1 MELQHKTKRRHDSC
15 ASNKNPLFDPRNA
28 DIGIHRALR
37 AVALLVCSTVAAT
50 VYATGTATPIDIP
63 GLIILDANVSAD
75 HVNTVTVGST
85 GNPPFEP
92 GTSVY
97 KVQTTQPFIGIRSY
111 YVPTDSSK
119 AGQAGGWISPIAE
132 TRGLSRALLLDRLAL
147 PIYTDGTKNNTFAL
161 VLVPAGVTF
170 WSGPAGAITSSIVA
184 PVGTYWGAGGGIQY
198 YIGRNAGDVSGFQV
212 PLANYVLAS
221 PMPENNLLAYSPRLT
236 GNALN
241 VGSYMDG
248 LSVQAYSDLDKV
260 LTSLDLINLSAPAGD
275 QKLQQA
281 INQMGAERLGTLGR
295 AGLHQSR
302 LFMNQLTAASS
313 SFSPGSRA
321 VSATDDKG
329 RRTWIHAQGTWA
341 RQSSGTDRTGFTQNT
356 AMMVA
361 GVETVRQEN
370 WNFGAATGYLSSD
383 LDWAQSAPGQ
393 AKLDSGYLGGYGTY
407 RADALMATGQLF
419 LGYSGI
425 DTRRN
430 INIPDAGLWP
440 GYSFEINRNA
450 DGSSHALASGARVDV
465 ARFFSLEKVARAI
478 SLEKVK
484 LTPFVGLEYQCF
496 DRGRLTEHGA
506 GSINLAVPSKTLD
519 DLRARIGVSLE
530 LALGKAANLD
540 WSLDSSVL
548 TSPRLWSNTGTLTA
562 SFDGQTETF
571 LSGSWR
577 SPAELTQLGIGFSG
591 RSNNA
596 EIAFTYNYEQGSG
609 LEASAVMANA
619 AWHF

>member
-1 MELQHKTKRRHDSC
+1 MKQKDDMKP
-15 ASNKNPLFDPRNA
+15 APQANNPPFAPRKSG
-28 DIGIHRALR
+28 IGVHLLT
-37 AVALLVCSTVAAT
+37 LLVFSMVTT
-50 VYATGTATPIDIP
+50 NVYATGTATPIDIP
-63 GLIILDANVSAD
+63 GLIILDANVSAV
-75 HVNTVTVGST
+75 HVNTVTVGSS

-97 KVQTTQPFIGIRSY
+97 KVQTTQPFVGIRSY
-111 YVPTDSSK
+111 YSPTDANK
-119 AGQAGGWISPIAE
+119 AGQAGSWISPIAE

-147 PIYTDGTKNNTFAL
+147 PIYTDNTRNNTFSLA
-161 VLVPAGVTF
+161 LVPAGVTF

-198 YIGRNAGDVSGFQV
+198 YVGRNAGDVSGFQV
-212 PLANYVLAS
+212 PIKNYVLSA
-221 PMPENNLLAYSPRLT
+221 PMGENNLLAYSPRLT

-248 LSVQAYSDLDKV
+248 LTVKAYSDLDKV
-260 LTSLDLINLSAPAGD
+260 LTSLDLINLSAPTGD

-281 INQMGAERLGTLGR
+281 ISQMGAERLGALGR

-313 SFSPGSRA
+313 TFSPDGRA

-329 RRTWIHAQGTWA
+329 HRTWIQAQGTWA
-341 RQSSGTDRTGFTQNT
+341 RQSSDTGRTGYTQNT
-356 AMMVA
+356 AMVVA
-361 GVETVRQEN
+361 GIETNRQEN
-370 WNFGAATGYLSSD
+370 WNFGAAAGYLSSD
-383 LDWAQSAPGQ
+383 LDWAASAPGQ
-393 AKLDSGYLGGYGTY
+393 AKLDSGYLGGYGAY

-419 LGYSGI
+419 LGYSGM

-450 DGSSHALASGARVDV
+450 DGSSHALASGVRVDV
-465 ARFFSLEKVARAI
+465 ARVFSLEKIAQAI
-478 SLEKVK
+478 SLGKVK
-484 LTPFVGLEYQCF
+484 LTPFVGLEYQRF
-496 DRGRLTEHGA
+496 DRGKFTEQGA
-506 GSINLAVPSKTLD
+506 GSINLAVQSKTFD
-519 DLRARIGVSLE
+519 DLRARIGFSLNMT
-530 LALGKAANLD
+530 LGKAANLD

-562 SFDGQTETF
+562 GFDGQKETF
-571 LSGSWR
+571 QSSGWR
-577 SPAELTQLGIGFSG
+577 SPADLTQLGIGFSG

-596 EIAFTYNYEQGSG
+596 DVALTYNYERGSG
-609 LEASAVMANA
+609 FDASALMANA